1 MSLRDFDKNTM
12 IISRRNIPL
21 HERNNSFSEDK
32 EQCRKV
38 LAADIEAFLKAGGQ
52 ITRVSDDESAYPE
65 RLKKYSFVPKDYKDA
80 KI

>member
-12 IISRRNIPL
+12 IISRRNIL
-21 HERNNSFSEDK
+21 QHERNDSFSEDK
-32 EQCRKV
+32 AQCRKV

-52 ITRVSDDESAYPE
+52 ITRVSDDDSAYPE